1 MIKVVKGEIYM
12 LKIINETNKKL
23 IEDKMSDAS
32 FYKIVSRV
40 NIIIQDLGEMN
51 YLHYNQVDTM
61 RVELVKIE
69 NALTTIERTIEK
81 AKQNEMLKN

>member
-1 MIKVVKGEIYM
+1 M
-12 LKIINETNKKL
+12 LKIINENDKKQVRKL

-40 NIIIQDLGEMN
+40 NTIIQDLGEMN

-61 RVELVKIE
+61 RVEVVKIE
-69 NALTTIERTIEK
+69 NALTTIEKTIEQ
-81 AKQNEMLKN
+81 AKQKEMLKN

>member
-1 MIKVVKGEIYM
+1 M
-12 LKIINETNKKL
+12 LKIINENDKKVGKKL

-40 NIIIQDLGEMN
+40 NTIIQDLGEMN

-61 RVELVKIE
+61 RVEVVKIE
-69 NALTTIERTIEK
+69 NALTTIENTIEK
-81 AKQNEMLKN
+81 AKRNEMLKK

>member
-1 MIKVVKGEIYM
+1 M
-12 LKIINETNKKL
+12 LKIINETSKKVGKKL
-23 IEDKMSDAS
+23 KEDKMSDAQ

-40 NIIIQDLGEMN
+40 NAIIQDLGEMN

-69 NALTTIERTIEK
+69 NALTTIEKTIEK

>member
-1 MIKVVKGEIYM
+1 M
-12 LKIINETNKKL
+12 LKIINENNKKQVRKL

-40 NIIIQDLGEMN
+40 NTIIQDLGEMN

-61 RVELVKIE
+61 RVEVVKIE
-69 NALTTIERTIEK
+69 NALTTIEKTIEQ
-81 AKQNEMLKN
+81 AKQKEMLKN

>member
-1 MIKVVKGEIYM
+1 M
-12 LKIINETNKKL
+12 LKIINENDKKVGRKL

-40 NIIIQDLGEMN
+40 NTIIQDLGEMN

-61 RVELVKIE
+61 RVEVVKIE
-69 NALTTIERTIEK
+69 NALTTIENTIEK
-81 AKQNEMLKN
+81 AKQNEMLKK

>member
-1 MIKVVKGEIYM
+1 M
-12 LKIINETNKKL
+12 LKIINETSKKVGKRL
-23 IEDKMSDAS
+23 KEDKMSDSS

-40 NIIIQDLGEMN
+40 NTIIQDLGEMN

-61 RVELVKIE
+61 RVEVVKIE
-69 NALTTIERTIEK
+69 NALTTIEKTIEK